1 MLSRILR
8 TATRSCHQIKSF
20 RVYSSGQEKLLN
32 NLQFKSKITPK
43 LNEKLQEITLK
54 HQNLNK
60 KLNENINKLSS
71 KEIASISKELSN
83 TLNISSFYTEIQ
95 KSRKELKDLE
105 EVRDFEEVD
114 LRELA
119 EEEIQ
124 EVIEKLQGLEED
136 ILGEIVPKQPV
147 DQNDVILEIRAGT
160 GGDEATLFA
169 AELFKMY
176 ERYCA
181 LKKWKISPLSASEE
195 NGITKE
201 TIAEISGRGVYGK
214 LKFESGVHRV
224 QRVPVTENQGRIH
237 TSTVTVAILPQATN
251 VKIEINPN
259 DLRID
264 SFRASGKGGQNVNT
278 TDSAVRITHIP
289 TGISVANQE
298 ERSQLQNKEK
308 AMKILRARIFDIEQ
322 QKIASERRNARNSMI
337 GKGDRSE
344 KCRTYNFA
352 QNRVTD
358 HRINYSIYNIEGVMQ
373 GTFLDEIIDQLRME
387 NDLDELARFA
397 DSSETK
403 VD

>member
-8 TATRSCHQIKSF
+8 TATRSCHEIKSF

-114 LRELA
+114 MRELA

-373 GTFLDEIIDQLRME
+373 GIFLDEIIDQLRME